1 MENTEIMTIEQSSPL
16 LTNVFSDP
24 EAFQNLFNIGK
35 MFASS
40 SLVPQAY
47 QGKPM
52 DCTIAVDMANRMGVS
67 PMMVMQN
74 LYVVQGK
81 PQWSGQACTSMI
93 MASGKF
99 KNVHHVYTGERNTD
113 SWGCFLSAEKVDTG
127 EIVNGA
133 EVTIQMAKDEKW
145 YDKNGSKWKTMPE
158 LMLAYRASAFFAR
171 VHIPNSL
178 MGCSVEGELEDISPA
193 PMQAPPDPFADSRQ
207 AQIAKEASEVFDNA
221 INE

>member
-1 MENTEIMTIEQSSPL
+1 
-16 LTNVFSDP
+16 
-24 EAFQNLFNIGK
+24 

-74 LYVVQGK
+74 LLFVQGK

-93 MASGKF
+93 MASEKY
-99 KNVHHVYTGERNTD
+99 KNVHHVYTGERGTD
-113 SWGCFLSAEKVDTG
+113 SWGCYLEADKVDTG
-127 EIVNGA
+127 ETVKGA
-133 EVTIQMAKDEKW
+133 EVTIQMAKDEGW
-145 YDKNGSKWKTMPE
+145 YGKNGSKWKTMPE

-171 VHIPNSL
+171 VHIPNSP
-178 MGCSVEGELEDISPA
+178 MGCAVMKSRIFQSPLWLRRIRLQINRRRSKKKHPEAVDNVRDNGATARSKPGISFCQPV
-193 PMQAPPDPFADSRQ
+193 QRFYGDVWESRM
-207 AQIAKEASEVFDNA
+207 
-221 INE
+221 